1 MVAGKSPNRNW
12 PDFFTRGFDVPVE
25 PIASPGFSYRA
36 GRRLDLIGTVW
47 QGCRRSRSFFAA
59 LRELDHLY
67 ATEQPELLVNFL
79 EPMVGIHHWLR
90 RPRVPQLA
98 IGHQFMASHPS
109 YPTKSGTRTGL
120 WGMQAFARLVAGRG
134 ICHALSFF
142 RAEDLP
148 ARRLRV
154 APPLLRD
161 EVTHLPSQSG
171 CHLLIYLL
179 NAGYRA
185 EVEHWH
191 RRHPEVQVH
200 CFYER
205 SPGSGE
211 EVVDGTLTFHPLHG
225 ERFLRMMASSRGVV
239 CSAGF
244 ESIAEAASL
253 GKPVLAIPVE
263 GHLEQQLNALDASRC
278 GLAVAATRYDLER
291 LPTEADPPALERFR
305 SWLCESDARLS
316 ASVQAATAA
325 RKLPARSQWAAA
337 PEAPPPRGH
346 HVDAP
351 SPR

>member
-1 MVAGKSPNRNW
+1 MVAGKNPNRSW
-12 PDFFTRGFDVPVE
+12 PGFFTRGFDVPVE
-25 PIASPGFSYRA
+25 PIASPGFSYRS

-47 QGCRRSRSFFAA
+47 QGCRRSRSFLAA

-67 ATEQPELLVNFL
+67 ATERPDLLVNFL
-79 EPMVGIHHWLR
+79 EPLVGIHHWLR

-98 IGHQFMASHPS
+98 IGHQFMSGHPS
-109 YPTKSGTRTGL
+109 YPTGSGPRTGL

-134 ICHALSFF
+134 VCHALSFF
-142 RAEDLP
+142 RAEDLS

-161 EVTHLPSQSG
+161 EVTRLPPQSG
-171 CHLLIYLL
+171 RHLLIYLL

-185 EVEHWH
+185 EVERWH
-191 RRHPEVQVH
+191 QRHPQVPVH

-205 SPGSGE
+205 PPESGE

-225 ERFLRMMASSRGVV
+225 DRFLRRMASCRGVV

-278 GLAVAATRYDLER
+278 GLAVAATHYDLER
-291 LPTEADPPALERFR
+291 IPTEANQPAVERFR
-305 SWLCESDARLS
+305 SWLRESDARLS
-316 ASVQAATAA
+316 SSVQAAMVP
-325 RKLPARSQWAAA
+325 RKMPARNQWAAA
-337 PEAPPPRGH
+337 PGGPPPRGH
-346 HVDAP
+346 RDGVP